1 MRSGSDPL
9 QLSTI
14 RMLVYATLP
23 TLALLCLAE
32 FTVRLTG
39 AAEGCPGYR
48 DSFLWMC
55 DPILY
60 FKANPYQVINGH
72 RLINQAGFRSDEFGP
87 KRAGTYRII
96 ALGDSC
102 TFGVTSPKT
111 KDEFYIAEPYPQRLQ
126 RMAAERLGPG
136 RVEVLNAGVPGY
148 NSYQGV
154 MLLRTKL
161 RGLRPDL
168 ITVRFGW
175 NDHQMSPTRH
185 IGNAFH
191 EPSTWVGLKA
201 QDLLLRTALYPFSL
215 RLGMMLRAHWQSSA
229 QPTRSS
235 LPSVWTPNIP
245 VDEYRHNLT
254 RIVELGRSQG
264 AAVWLLTVPHALLTE
279 GFRAHMH
286 ELAPNSPA
294 RLSLR
299 LNAVPSFERLVE
311 IHDSYNAATREVGAA
326 LGVPVIDMEAA
337 YRRHA
342 AEHLFYE
349 DVLHPTQEGHDL
361 EAEVLY
367 DRLVAEKV
375 LPPPPISPSSREG

>member
-1 MRSGSDPL
+1 MRSGSYPL
-9 QLSTI
+9 QLSTT

-23 TLALLCLAE
+23 TLVLLCLAE

-39 AAEGCPGYR
+39 AAQGCPGYR
-48 DSFLWMC
+48 DSFLWVC

-60 FKANPYQVINGH
+60 FKANPYQTINGH
-72 RLINQAGFRSDEFGP
+72 RLINRAGFRGDDFGP

-111 KDEFYIAEPYPQRLQ
+111 EDEFYIVEPYPQRLQ
-126 RMAAERLGPG
+126 RMVAERLGPG
-136 RVEVLNAGVPGY
+136 RVEVLNASVPGY

-161 RGLRPDL
+161 RGLYPNL

-175 NDHQMSPTRH
+175 NDHLMSPERH
-185 IGNAFH
+185 VGNAFH
-191 EPSTWVGLKA
+191 EPSTWIGLKA

-215 RLGMMLRAHWQSSA
+215 RLGMMLRVHWQSGE
-229 QPTRSS
+229 QPE
-235 LPSVWTPNIP
+235 PSPPAVWTPNIP
-245 VDEYRHNLT
+245 IDEYKHNLT

-264 AAVWLLTVPHALLTE
+264 AAVWLLTAPHALLTE
-279 GFRAHMH
+279 GSRARVH
-286 ELAPNSPA
+286 ELATNPPA
-294 RLSLR
+294 RILLQWNAMPSL
-299 LNAVPSFERLVE
+299 ERLVE
-311 IHDSYNAATREVGAA
+311 IHESYNAATREVGAA

-337 YRRHA
+337 YRQHA
-342 AEHLFYE
+342 AEHLFSE

-367 DRLVAEKV
+367 DRLIAEKV
-375 LPPPPISPSSREG
+375 LVGSEK

>member
-1 MRSGSDPL
+1 MRSGSHPL

-32 FTVRLTG
+32 FTLRLTG
-39 AAEGCPGYR
+39 AAQGCPGYR
-48 DSFLWMC
+48 NSFLWTC

-60 FKANPYQVINGH
+60 FKNNPYQIINGH
-72 RLINQAGFRSDEFGP
+72 RLINRAGFRGDELGP
-87 KRAGTYRII
+87 KRPGTYRII

-102 TFGVTSPKT
+102 TFGVTSKPKE
-111 KDEFYIAEPYPQRLQ
+111 EFYIAEPYPQRLQ

-136 RVEVLNAGVPGY
+136 RVEVLNAGAPGY

-161 RGLRPDL
+161 RGLHPDL
-168 ITVRFGW
+168 ITVRFAW
-175 NDHQMSPTRH
+175 NDQLMSPHT
-185 IGNAFH
+185 GNAFH
-191 EPSTWVGLKA
+191 EPSTWVGLEV

-215 RLGMMLRAHWQSSA
+215 RLGMMLRARWQSNA
-229 QPTRSS
+229 QPKPA
-235 LPSVWTPNIP
+235 LPAVWIPNIP
-245 VDEYRHNLT
+245 VDEYKHNLA

-264 AAVWLLTVPHALLTE
+264 AAVWLLTVPHALLTDD
-279 GFRAHMH
+279 FRAHMH

-294 RLSLR
+294 RLLLR
-299 LNAVPSFERLVE
+299 WNALPSFQRLVE

-337 YRRHA
+337 YRQHA
-342 AEHLFYE
+342 AEHLFSLD
-349 DVLHPTQEGHDL
+349 DVVHPTQEGHDL

-367 DRLVAEKV
+367 QQLVAEKV
-375 LPPPPISPSSREG
+375 LPPPSSS

>member
-1 MRSGSDPL
+1 MRSGSNPL

-23 TLALLCLAE
+23 TLVLLCVAE

-39 AAEGCPGYR
+39 AAQSCPGYS
-48 DSFLWMC
+48 DSFLWAC

-72 RLINQAGFRSDEFGP
+72 RLINHAGFRSDEFGP
-87 KRAGTYRII
+87 KRSGTYRII

-102 TFGVTSPKT
+102 TFGVTLPKT
-111 KDEFYIAEPYPQRLQ
+111 KKDEFYIAEPYPQRLQ
-126 RMAAERLGPG
+126 RMVTERLGPG

-175 NDHQMSPTRH
+175 NDHMMSRERQ

-215 RLGMMLRAHWQSSA
+215 RLGMMLRAHWQSA
-229 QPTRSS
+229 QPEPS
-235 LPSVWTPNIP
+235 LPAVWTPNIP
-245 VDEYRHNLT
+245 IDEYKHNLA

-264 AAVWLLTVPHALLTE
+264 AAVWLLTAPHALLTE
-279 GFRAHMH
+279 DFRAHVH
-286 ELAPNSPA
+286 ELAPDSPA
-294 RLSLR
+294 RLL
-299 LNAVPSFERLVE
+299 LQLHAVPSFERLVE
-311 IHDSYNAATREVGAA
+311 IHESYNAATREVGAA

-337 YRRHA
+337 YRQHA
-342 AEHLFYE
+342 AEHLFSE

-367 DRLVAEKV
+367 ERLVAEKV
-375 LPPPPISPSSREG
+375 LVRGEK

>member
-1 MRSGSDPL
+1 MRSASDPL

-39 AAEGCPGYR
+39 AAESCPGYH

-55 DPILY
+55 HPILY

-72 RLINQAGFRSDEFGP
+72 RLINRAGFRSDEFGP
-87 KRAGTYRII
+87 KRPGTYRII

-102 TFGVTSPKT
+102 TFGVTSLK
-111 KDEFYIAEPYPQRLQ
+111 KEGFYIAEPYPQRLQ
-126 RMAAERLGPG
+126 RMVAERIGPG
-136 RVEVLNAGVPGY
+136 RAEVLNAGVPGY

-175 NDHQMSPTRH
+175 NDHLMSRERH

-229 QPTRSS
+229 QPEPS
-235 LPSVWTPNIP
+235 LPTVWTPNVP
-245 VDEYRHNLT
+245 VDEYKHNLT

-264 AAVWLLTVPHALLTE
+264 AAVWLLTAPHALLTE
-279 GFRAHMH
+279 DFREHAN
-286 ELAPNSPA
+286 ELAPSSPA
-294 RLSLR
+294 RLL
-299 LNAVPSFERLVE
+299 LQWNAIPSFERLLE
-311 IHDSYNAATREVGAA
+311 IHESYNAATREVGAA

-337 YRRHA
+337 YRQHA
-342 AEHLFYE
+342 AEHLFSE
-349 DVLHPTQEGHDL
+349 DLLHPTQEGHDL

-367 DRLVAEKV
+367 ERLVAEKV
-375 LPPPPISPSSREG
+375 LPPPPIPP

>member
-23 TLALLCLAE
+23 TLVLLCLAE

-39 AAEGCPGYR
+39 AAQGCPGYP
-48 DSFLWMC
+48 DSFMWVC

-72 RLINQAGFRSDEFGP
+72 RLINHAGFHSDEFGP
-87 KRAGTYRII
+87 KRAGTYRILV
-96 ALGDSC
+96 LGDSC
-102 TFGVTSPKT
+102 TFGVIGR
-111 KDEFYIAEPYPQRLQ
+111 KDGFYIAEPYPQRLQ
-126 RMAAERLGPG
+126 RMVAERLGPG

-175 NDHQMSPTRH
+175 NDHMMSPERN

-229 QPTRSS
+229 QPGPS
-235 LPSVWTPNIP
+235 LPAVWTPNIP
-245 VDEYRHNLT
+245 VDEYKHNLT

-264 AAVWLLTVPHALLTE
+264 AAVWLLTAPHALLTE
-279 GFRAHMH
+279 GFRAHVH
-286 ELAPNSPA
+286 EIAPDSPA
-294 RLSLR
+294 RLFLQ
-299 LNAVPSFERLVE
+299 LHAVPSFERLVE
-311 IHDSYNAATREVGAA
+311 IHESYNAATREVGAA
-326 LGVPVIDMEAA
+326 LGVPVIDMEVA
-337 YRRHA
+337 YRQHA
-342 AEHLFYE
+342 AEHLFSPD

-367 DRLVAEKV
+367 ERLVAEKV
-375 LPPPPISPSSREG
+375 LPPPPISP

>member
-1 MRSGSDPL
+1 MLGGTMPSGSRPL

-39 AAEGCPGYR
+39 AAEGCPRSG
-48 DSFLWMC
+48 DSFMWVC

-60 FKANPYQVINGH
+60 FKPNPLQAINGH

-87 KRAGTYRII
+87 KRAGPYRII

-102 TFGVTSPKT
+102 TFGVISQ
-111 KDEFYIAEPYPQRLQ
+111 KDGFYIPEPYPQRLQ
-126 RMAAERLGPG
+126 RMVAERLGPG

-161 RGLRPDL
+161 RGLHPDL

-175 NDHQMSPTRH
+175 NDHLMSRERH

-191 EPSTWVGLKA
+191 EPSTRAGRAA

-215 RLGMMLRAHWQSSA
+215 RLGMMLRAWHAGS
-229 QPTRSS
+229 PTDP
-235 LPSVWTPNIP
+235 LVPSVWTPDIP
-245 VDEYRHNLT
+245 VDEYQHNLT
-254 RIVELGRSQG
+254 RIVELGRAQG
-264 AAVWLLTVPHALLTE
+264 AAVWLLTAPHALLTE
-279 GFRAHMH
+279 DFRAHLH
-286 ELAPNSPA
+286 ELAPTSAA
-294 RLSLR
+294 RR
-299 LNAVPSFERLVE
+299 LLQWNAVPSFERLVE
-311 IHDSYNAATREVGAA
+311 IHEAYNAATRAVGAA

-337 YRRHA
+337 YRQHA
-342 AEHLFYE
+342 AEHLFSSE
-349 DVLHPTQEGHDL
+349 DVAHPTQEGHDL
-361 EAEVLY
+361 EAETLY
-367 DRLVAEKV
+367 DRLLAEKV
-375 LPPPPISPSSREG
+375 LRSPSISP

>member
-1 MRSGSDPL
+1 MRSGSAPL
-9 QLSTI
+9 QLSTV
-14 RMLVYATLP
+14 RMLVYASLP

-39 AAEGCPGYR
+39 AAESCPAYH
-48 DSFLWMC
+48 DSFMWMC

-72 RLINQAGFRSDEFGP
+72 RLVNRAGFRGDEFGP
-87 KRAGTYRII
+87 KRPGTYRII

-102 TFGVTSPKT
+102 TFGVAATP
-111 KDEFYIAEPYPQRLQ
+111 EGGFYVAEPYPQRLQ

-161 RGLRPDL
+161 RGLHPDL

-175 NDHQMSPTRH
+175 NDHLMSPERH
-185 IGNAFH
+185 IGDAFH
-191 EPSTWVGLKA
+191 EPSTWLGLKL

-215 RLGMMLRAHWQSSA
+215 RLGMMLREHWQSSA
-229 QPTRSS
+229 QSK
-235 LPSVWTPNIP
+235 PSPPAVWTPNIP
-245 VDEYRHNLT
+245 IDEYKHNLA

-264 AAVWLLTVPHALLTE
+264 AAVWLLTAPHALLTE
-279 GFRAHMH
+279 DFRARIE
-286 ELAPNSPA
+286 ELSTSPPA
-294 RLSLR
+294 RTLLEW
-299 LNAVPSFERLVE
+299 NAIPSFERLVE
-311 IHDSYNAATREVGAA
+311 IHESYNAATREVGAA

-337 YRRHA
+337 YRQHA
-342 AEHLFYE
+342 AEHLFAE

-367 DRLVAEKV
+367 ERLVAENV
-375 LPPPPISPSSREG
+375 VPSPSSP